1 MFRDKGS
8 LMDMVGYS
16 QISLHGENPLKMN
29 EWVIVIAEDEFD
41 SLQTLS
47 KILQYHDIQIF
58 VSRNGKECLR
68 LLEEVRPHAVIV
80 DLAMPE
86 MDGWETLAHI
96 RANEMT
102 AHVPVVAVTAYYSI
116 EVAEDAF
123 QAGFDGYFAKP
134 VSPVTF
140 VRDLATII
148 QKKS

>member
-1 MFRDKGS
+1 
-8 LMDMVGYS
+8 
-16 QISLHGENPLKMN
+16 MN

-58 VSRNGKECLR
+58 VGRNGKECLR
-68 LLEEVRPHAVIV
+68 LLDQVKPHAVIM

-102 AHVPVVAVTAYYSI
+102 AHLPVIALTAYYSI
-116 EVAEDAF
+116 EVAQDVVK
-123 QAGFDGYFAKP
+123 AGFDAYFAKP

-140 VRDLATII
+140 VRDLAAII
-148 QKKS
+148 QNKS